1 MGAQSI
7 LDAGDQTPGT
17 WMIERLTST
26 SDKTRSAPQQRFGD
40 KGTLFMTKFRPLLAV
55 AASTL
60 ALAFSMSAHAQA
72 VDAPTNDAAAPAEQA
87 GDEIVVTGTRT
98 VGRSRLE
105 STSPVDVLSAASLQR
120 QGTTEVGAA
129 LANIV
134 PSIDFPRSSAV
145 DGTDSIRPATL
156 RGLSPDQT
164 LVLING
170 VRAHTSALLNTN
182 GSVGRG
188 SAAVDLNTI
197 PSAALDRIEVLRD
210 GAAAQYGSDA
220 IAGVVNLRLRE
231 ARSGGGATVSYGK
244 YITDVDTARGSRKE
258 RDGETAT
265 VSAWQGIGLGSDGFL
280 TISGEYLNRNPT
292 SRGDFD
298 PRKTPIRVRSR
309 FGDPEVEQYTGYI
322 NAGKPL
328 GDSGWTLYG
337 FGGYQH
343 RDSVSAATPRIVGG
357 VAPNVNVS
365 ADALASLYPDGFT
378 PLIAVKSVDLTATAG
393 ARGELSGW
401 NVDLNVSYG
410 RNKLTF
416 NTRNSGNA
424 TYGAASQR
432 DFYSGTLTY
441 DQIVGGI
448 DVSKELPLGDGTINI
463 AFGEEYRREGFK
475 IGAGE
480 PASYNRGPVNT
491 PAGLGS
497 GAQGFPGFQ
506 PSNVVNAHR
515 DNVSGY
521 LDIEA
526 KPTEALTLGVAGRA
540 ESYSDFGETATGK
553 LSARYEFAPWFA
565 LRGTASTGF
574 RAPSLQQQYF
584 TSTAS
589 VLTNGTIVETGL
601 FPSISPVGTALGGR
615 PLKAEKARNLS
626 VGTVIRS
633 GGFDL
638 SVDAYQIKV
647 RDQIALSENLSGT
660 VVAALLAANPATNS
674 VTAGRYFLNGIRS
687 TTKGIDIVAHYRTRT
702 ESIGTF
708 DLTAAAN
715 FNDIKVTRA
724 PAPATITAPVAGV
737 PTSTTLPIFSRQ
749 RIVSFEQGTPRTK
762 VVGTIDW
769 SLQDL
774 GVTARASYY
783 GDVTQPSANG
793 FAEDD
798 IHTGKHTIFDLE
810 ARYQVVR
817 NLNVAIGANNLF
829 DTYPDAVALTSSRG
843 TVLNSTGLVG
853 FPYYSPFGFN
863 GRYLYAR
870 LGVSW

>member
-1 MGAQSI
+1 MTVSRTVFAAAVSLFALAQAQTARAQQ
-7 LDAGDQTPGT
+7 DA
-17 WMIERLTST
+17 
-26 SDKTRSAPQQRFGD
+26 
-40 KGTLFMTKFRPLLAV
+40 AV
-55 AASTL
+55 AAR
-60 ALAFSMSAHAQA
+60 
-72 VDAPTNDAAAPAEQA
+72 DAAVTAPEDQA
-87 GDEIVVTGTRT
+87 DIVVTGTRT
-98 VGRSRLE
+98 TGRSRLD

-120 QGTTEVGAA
+120 QGTTELGAA
-129 LANIV
+129 LAAVV

-197 PSAALDRIEVLRD
+197 PSVALDRIEVLRD

-231 ARSGGGATVSYGK
+231 ARSGGGATVTYGK

-280 TISGEYLNRNPT
+280 TVSGEYLNRNPT

-298 PRKTPIRVRSR
+298 PRMTPIRVRSR
-309 FGDPEVEQYTGYI
+309 FGDPDVEQYSGYV

-328 GDSGWTLYG
+328 GDSGWSLYG

-343 RDSVSAATPRIVGG
+343 RDSESAATPRIVGG
-357 VAPNVNVS
+357 TGANANAS
-365 ADALASLYPDGFT
+365 ANALATLYPDGFT
-378 PLIAVKSVDLTATAG
+378 PLIGVESTDLTATGG

-401 NVDLNVSYG
+401 NVDVNVSYG
-410 RNKLTF
+410 RNRLSF
-416 NTRNSGNA
+416 ETRNSGNA
-424 TYGAASQR
+424 TYGDASQR
-432 DFYSGTLTY
+432 DFYSGKLTY
-441 DQIVGGI
+441 DQLVGRM
-448 DVSKELPLGDGTINI
+448 DVARELPLGEGTINV
-463 AFGEEYRREGFK
+463 AFGTEYRREGFE

-480 PASYNRGPVNT
+480 PASYNRGPLSSNT
-491 PAGLGS
+491 ALGS

-506 PSNVVNAHR
+506 PSNEVDVHR
-515 DNVSGY
+515 SNVSGY
-521 LDIEA
+521 VDLEA
-526 KPTEALTLGVAGRA
+526 KPTDALTLGIAGRA
-540 ESYSDFGETATGK
+540 EHYSDFGDTATGK
-553 LSARYEFAPWFA
+553 VSARYEFAPWFA

-584 TSTAS
+584 TSTSA
-589 VLTNGTIVETGL
+589 VLTNGAIVETGL
-601 FPSISPVGTALGGR
+601 FPSISPVGLALGGR
-615 PLKAEKARNLS
+615 SLRPEKARNLS
-626 VGTVIRS
+626 LGTVLKS

-638 SVDAYQIKV
+638 SIDAYQIKI
-647 RDQIALSENLSGT
+647 RDQIALSENLSGA
-660 VVAALLAANPATNS
+660 VVIQRLRDEGITS

-687 TTKGIDIVAHYRTRT
+687 TTKGIDVVAHYRTRT
-702 ESIGTF
+702 DGLGTF
-708 DLTAAAN
+708 DLTAAGN

-724 PAPATITAPVAGV
+724 PGAATITSTTGA
-737 PTSTTLPIFSRQ
+737 TTLPIFSRQ
-749 RIVSFEQGTPRTK
+749 RIVSFEEGTPRTK
-762 VVGTIDW
+762 LVGTVDW

-774 GVTARASYY
+774 GLTARASYY
-783 GDVTQPSANG
+783 GDVTQPSSTG

-798 IHTGKHTIFDLE
+798 IHTGKHTIVDLE
-810 ARYQVVR
+810 ARYQLVR
-817 NLNVAIGANNLF
+817 NVNLAIGANNLF
-829 DTYPDAVALTSSRG
+829 DVYPDYVKLASSRG

-870 LGVSW
+870 VGLSW

>member
-1 MGAQSI
+1 
-7 LDAGDQTPGT
+7 
-17 WMIERLTST
+17 
-26 SDKTRSAPQQRFGD
+26 
-40 KGTLFMTKFRPLLAV
+40 MTNFRPLLALAV
-55 AASTL
+55 STL
-60 ALAFSMSAHAQA
+60 ALAHAAAAGAQTVPA
-72 VDAPTNDAAAPAEQA
+72 DTPEAAAPEASADQ
-87 GDEIVVTGTRT
+87 GEIVVTGTRT
-98 VGRSRLE
+98 TGRSRLD

-120 QGTTEVGAA
+120 QGTTELGAA
-129 LANIV
+129 LAAV
-134 PSIDFPRSSAV
+134 TPSIDFPRSSAV

-197 PSAALDRIEVLRD
+197 PSVALDRIEVLRD

-231 ARSGGGATVSYGK
+231 ARSGGGATVSYGQ
-244 YITDVDTARGSRKE
+244 YITGVDTARGSRKE
-258 RDGETAT
+258 HDGETVTA
-265 VSAWQGIGLGSDGFL
+265 SAWQGIGLGSDGFL
-280 TISGEYLNRNPT
+280 TVSGEYLNRNPT

-309 FGDPEVEQYTGYI
+309 FGDPDVEQYSGYV

-357 VAPNVNVS
+357 LLGNANAS
-365 ADALASLYPDGFT
+365 ADALATLYPDGFT
-378 PLIAVKSVDLTATAG
+378 PLIAVKSIDLTATG
-393 ARGELSGW
+393 GVKGELSGW

-416 NTRNSGNA
+416 ETRNSGNA
-424 TYGAASQR
+424 TYGANSQR
-432 DFYSGTLTY
+432 NFYDGTLTY
-441 DQIVGGI
+441 DQLVGGI

-480 PASYNRGPVNT
+480 PSSYNRGPLGSDT
-491 PAGLGS
+491 TLGS

-506 PSNVVNAHR
+506 LSNQVNVHR

-526 KPTEALTLGVAGRA
+526 KPTDKLTLGIAGRA

-553 LSARYEFAPWFA
+553 ISARYAFTPWFA

-589 VLTNGTIVETGL
+589 VLTNGNIVETGL
-601 FPSISPVGTALGGR
+601 FPSTSPVGIALGGK
-615 PLKAEKARNLS
+615 PLRAEKARNLS
-626 VGTVIRS
+626 VGTVLRA

-638 SVDAYQIKV
+638 SVDAYQIKI
-647 RDQIALSENLSGT
+647 RDQIALSENLSGA
-660 VVAALLAANPATNS
+660 VVVGRLRDEGITS

-687 TTKGIDIVAHYRTRT
+687 TTKGIDVVAHYRTRT
-702 ESIGTF
+702 DTLGTF
-708 DLTAAAN
+708 DLTAAGN

-724 PAPATITAPVAGV
+724 PGSATITSSAG
-737 PTSTTLPIFSRQ
+737 TATLPIFSRQ

-762 VVGTIDW
+762 LVGTVDW
-769 SLQDL
+769 SLKDL

-783 GDVTQPSANG
+783 GDVTQPSSTG

-810 ARYQVVR
+810 ARYQVVK
-817 NLNVAIGANNLF
+817 NLNVALGANNLF
-829 DTYPDAVALTSSRG
+829 DTYPDYVKLASSRG
-843 TVLNSTGLVG
+843 TTLNSTGLVG

-870 LGVSW
+870 VGVTW

>member
-1 MGAQSI
+1 
-7 LDAGDQTPGT
+7 
-17 WMIERLTST
+17 MIVT
-26 SDKTRSAPQQRFGD
+26 
-40 KGTLFMTKFRPLLAV
+40 TLRPLLAL

-60 ALAFSMSAHAQA
+60 ALTYATAASAQA
-72 VDAPTNDAAAPAEQA
+72 APADTQDAAAPEMAEDQS
-87 GDEIVVTGTRT
+87 DIVVTGTRT
-98 VGRSRLE
+98 AGRSRLD
-105 STSPVDVLSAASLQR
+105 SSSPVDVLSAAALQR
-120 QGTTEVGAA
+120 QGTTEIAA
-129 LANIV
+129 SLAAIV

-197 PSAALDRIEVLRD
+197 PSVALDRIEVLRD

-231 ARSGGGATVSYGK
+231 ARSGGGATVTYGQ
-244 YITDVDTARGSRKE
+244 YITDVDTARGSRSE
-258 RDGETAT
+258 HDGETVT
-265 VSAWQGIGLGSDGFL
+265 VSGWQGIALGQDGFL
-280 TISGEYLNRNPT
+280 TLSGEYLNRNPT

-309 FGDPEVEQYTGYI
+309 FGDPDVEQYSFYA
-322 NAGKPL
+322 NAGKPI
-328 GDSGWTLYG
+328 GDSGWELYG

-357 VAPNVNVS
+357 TGGNANAS

-378 PLIAVKSVDLTATAG
+378 PLIAVKSEDLTVAG
-393 ARGELSGW
+393 GLRGELSGW
-401 NVDLNVSYG
+401 KVDLNLSYG

-432 DFYSGTLTY
+432 DFYAGSLTY

-448 DVSKELPLGDGTINI
+448 DVSNELPLGEGTINV
-463 AFGEEYRREGFK
+463 AWGGEYRREGFK

-480 PASYNRGPVNT
+480 HASYDRAPG
-491 PAGLGS
+491 AGSTLGS

-506 PSNVVNAHR
+506 PSNVINAHR

-526 KPTEALTLGVAGRA
+526 KPNDALTLGAAVRG

-553 LSARYEFAPWFA
+553 LSARYEFAPWIA
-565 LRGTASTGF
+565 IRGTASTGF

-584 TSTAS
+584 KSTAS
-589 VLTNGTIVETGL
+589 VLNSGNIVETGL
-601 FPSISPVGTALGGR
+601 FPSTSGVGLALGGKPLR
-615 PLKAEKARNLS
+615 PEKSRNLS
-626 VGTVIRS
+626 AGIVLKS

-638 SVDAYQIKV
+638 SVDAYQIKI
-647 RDQIALSENLSGT
+647 RDQIALSENLTDPTGAPPVIKT
-660 VVAALLAANPATNS
+660 LLAPFS
-674 VTAGRYFLNGIRS
+674 VTAGRFFLNGIRS
-687 TTKGIDIVAHYRTRT
+687 TTKGIDVVAHYRTKT
-702 ESIGTF
+702 DNLGTF
-708 DLTAAAN
+708 DLTVAGN

-724 PAPATITAPVAGV
+724 PGAVTITTPIAGV
-737 PTSTTLPIFSRQ
+737 PTSTAPLPIFSRQ
-749 RIVSFEQGTPRTK
+749 RIISFEQGTPRTK
-762 VVGTIDW
+762 LVGTVDW
-769 SLQDL
+769 SLGDL
-774 GVTARASYY
+774 GLTGRASYY
-783 GDVTQPSANG
+783 GDVTQPSSNG
-793 FAEDD
+793 FAADD
-798 IHTGKHTIFDLE
+798 IHTGRHTIFDLE
-810 ARYQVVR
+810 ARYQVIR
-817 NLNVAIGANNLF
+817 NLNVAVGANNLF
-829 DTYPDAVALTSSRG
+829 DTYPDYVKLASSRG
-843 TVLNSTGLVG
+843 TLLNSTGLVG

-870 LGVSW
+870 VGLTW